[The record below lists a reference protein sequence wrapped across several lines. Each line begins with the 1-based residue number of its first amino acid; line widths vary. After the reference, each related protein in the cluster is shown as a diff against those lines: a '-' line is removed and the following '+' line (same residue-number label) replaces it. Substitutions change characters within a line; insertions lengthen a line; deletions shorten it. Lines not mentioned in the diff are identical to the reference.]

1 MIRYASCVWELQMP
15 TTFRA
20 YQPDQP
26 LLLPLDLQEWVPPGH
41 LAHHVSDV
49 VDALDLTAFYAPNE
63 GDGRRN
69 APYEPSMMVKVLIY
83 AYATG
88 TFSSRA
94 VARKLEEDVAFR
106 MLAAGNFP
114 QHRTVCE
121 FRRRH
126 LAEFSEL
133 FVGVVQVAR
142 EMGLARFGKLS
153 VDGTKVRANA
163 SKRKAMSY
171 ERMGKEAARLQAEIE
186 ALLTKAGMVDAEE
199 DERWGED
206 FRGDELPEE
215 LQRREKRLAAIQA
228 AKARLEAAQ
237 RGRDDERGREP
248 GQDRNPRGGRP
259 YKRAYGEPEPKAQSN
274 FTDPESQIML
284 VDALL
289 EARTPTLYLGLGAF
303 ERVGAMGYPELP
315 ERDRRL
321 LERAALVTVRDEA
334 CAALLAPLAPILLP
348 CPSLFAAPEA
358 RPRGPSR
365 RIALSMQG
373 VGERNPQ
380 RIGRETFDFAHT
392 LFAALAERHECA
404 LVCHYIDE
412 VADLRPLF
420 GDQVE
425 IRYAYDAAD
434 YLGLYD
440 SFDLTVTTRVHGAGL
455 AASLGIPGF
464 LIGHSPRAA
473 TAEGFRTIIL
483 DPKSLSVDAA
493 LGLIQ
498 DCDVTAASRALAAH
512 KEAAREA
519 TLGHL
524 LPALRDLGLAT

>member
-1 MIRYASCVWELQMP
+1 MIRYASCVWELPMP

-26 LLLPLDLQEWVPPGH
+26 LLLPPDLQEWVPPGH

-49 VDALDLTAFYAPNE
+49 VDALDLTAFYAPYE

-186 ALLTKAGMVDAEE
+186 ALPKKTSVGARISGATSCPRSCNAGRSAWRRSRQPKRVWRRRNAGATMSAGASLGRPQASDQGQLVGVLDEINETFGVEPAVVLADAGYCNEPDLLELEDRGIDAHVALGREGKSQVAVDPA
-199 DERWGED
+199 
-206 FRGDELPEE
+206 
-215 LQRREKRLAAIQA
+215 RLAATHRMGEKLA
-228 AKARLEAAQ
+228 SPAGKARYAQ
-237 RGRDDERGREP
+237 RKWLSEAPNGWIKEVLGFRRFSLRGLAKV
-248 GQDRNPRGGRP
+248 RG
-259 YKRAYGEPEPKAQSN
+259 EW
-274 FTDPESQIML
+274 D
-284 VDALL
+284 
-289 EARTPTLYLGLGAF
+289 
-303 ERVGAMGYPELP
+303 
-315 ERDRRL
+315 
-321 LERAALVTVRDEA
+321 
-334 CAALLAPLAPILLP
+334 
-348 CPSLFAAPEA
+348 
-358 RPRGPSR
+358 
-365 RIALSMQG
+365 
-373 VGERNPQ
+373 
-380 RIGRETFDFAHT
+380 
-392 LFAALAERHECA
+392 
-404 LVCHYIDE
+404 LVCLALNIKRMGT
-412 VADLRPLF
+412 VA
-420 GDQVE
+420 
-425 IRYAYDAAD
+425 
-434 YLGLYD
+434 
-440 SFDLTVTTRVHGAGL
+440 T
-455 AASLGIPGF
+455 
-464 LIGHSPRAA
+464 
-473 TAEGFRTIIL
+473 
-483 DPKSLSVDAA
+483 
-493 LGLIQ
+493 
-498 DCDVTAASRALAAH
+498 C
-512 KEAAREA
+512 
-519 TLGHL
+519 
-524 LPALRDLGLAT
+524 

>member
-1 MIRYASCVWELQMP
+1 MIRYASCVWELPDADPVSCLPAGP
-15 TTFRA
+15 TLAFA
-20 YQPDQP
+20 AG
-26 LLLPLDLQEWVPPGH
+26 LAGVGSPGH

-49 VDALDLTAFYAPNE
+49 VDALDLTAFYAPYE

-69 APYEPSMMVKVLIY
+69 APDEPSMMVKVLIY

-248 GQDRNPRGGRP
+248 GQDRNPRG
-259 YKRAYGEPEPKAQSN
+259 
-274 FTDPESQIML
+274 
-284 VDALL
+284 
-289 EARTPTLYLGLGAF
+289 PTSGPTA
-303 ERVGAMGYPELP
+303 
-315 ERDRRL
+315 
-321 LERAALVTVRDEA
+321 
-334 CAALLAPLAPILLP
+334 
-348 CPSLFAAPEA
+348 S
-358 RPRGPSR
+358 PSR
-365 RIALSMQG
+365 RRRAIS
-373 VGERNPQ
+373 P
-380 RIGRETFDFAHT
+380 I
-392 LFAALAERHECA
+392 
-404 LVCHYIDE
+404 
-412 VADLRPLF
+412 
-420 GDQVE
+420 
-425 IRYAYDAAD
+425 
-434 YLGLYD
+434 
-440 SFDLTVTTRVHGAGL
+440 
-455 AASLGIPGF
+455 
-464 LIGHSPRAA
+464 PRA
-473 TAEGFRTIIL
+473 R
-483 DPKSLSVDAA
+483 S
-493 LGLIQ
+493 
-498 DCDVTAASRALAAH
+498 
-512 KEAAREA
+512 
-519 TLGHL
+519 
-524 LPALRDLGLAT
+524 